1 MEAVVKS
8 KARYKIFKEWTREE
22 HRNGKDKKRYK
33 NNAIK
38 KSTGLRAL
46 DVSLAQR

>member
-1 MEAVVKS
+1 MEAVIKPKV
-8 KARYKIFKEWTREE
+8 RYKIFKEWTKEQ
-22 HRNGKDKKRYK
+22 HRNGKGKERYK

-38 KSTGLRAL
+38 KSIGLRVL